1 MPSLPELQRAFAAGV
16 FAEDVAVTRHI
27 LDGRFPAARH
37 LQVYRNNVF
46 ESLVGALKAV
56 YPVVERLVGTGFFAY
71 AADGYIRR
79 HPPVS
84 GNLHDFGDSFA
95 EFLAGFEPAR
105 ELAYLPDV
113 ARLEWAW
120 HRAFHAADHR
130 PLTTDRLAAVPP
142 GQYGQLCFRLHPSV
156 QLIASD
162 YPLLRIW
169 QVNQPEYTGETATAP
184 SLARGPR
191 LDPIADVTVNLADG
205 DVHLLVARRE
215 LEVVIEPLSAGD
227 DALLRAF
234 AAGQRFEDASAAAL
248 SAQPDYDLA
257 AALRRYV
264 ASAVI
269 TDVQEAQA
277 PSGEANTAL
286 PLGTRLHGCRR

>member
-16 FAEDVAVTRHI
+16 FAEDTAIARHI
-27 LDGRFPAARH
+27 RDGRFPAARH

-46 ESLVGALKAV
+46 ENLTGALKAV

-79 HPPVS
+79 HPPAS

-95 EFLAGFEPAR
+95 EFLSSFEPAC
-105 ELAYLPDV
+105 ELVYLPDV
-113 ARLEWAW
+113 ARLDWAR
-120 HRAFHAADHR
+120 HRTFHAAEHA
-130 PLTTDRLAAVPP
+130 PLAIERLAAVPP
-142 GQYGQLCFRLHPSV
+142 EQYQQLQFRLHPSA

-162 YPLLRIW
+162 YPILRIW
-169 QVNQPEYTGETATAP
+169 QVNQPEYTG
-184 SLARGPR
+184 
-191 LDPIADVTVNLADG
+191 DIAVNLADG
-205 DVHLLVARRE
+205 GVHLLVVRRE

-257 AALRRYV
+257 AALRRHV

-269 TDVQEAQA
+269 IDFSITGDM
-277 PSGEANTAL
+277 T
-286 PLGTRLHGCRR
+286 

>member
-95 EFLAGFEPAR
+95 GFLAGFEP
-105 ELAYLPDV
+105 V
-113 ARLEWAW
+113 W
-120 HRAFHAADHR
+120 F
-130 PLTTDRLAAVPP
+130 
-142 GQYGQLCFRLHPSV
+142 
-156 QLIASD
+156 
-162 YPLLRIW
+162 
-169 QVNQPEYTGETATAP
+169 
-184 SLARGPR
+184 
-191 LDPIADVTVNLADG
+191 
-205 DVHLLVARRE
+205 
-215 LEVVIEPLSAGD
+215 
-227 DALLRAF
+227 
-234 AAGQRFEDASAAAL
+234 
-248 SAQPDYDLA
+248 
-257 AALRRYV
+257 AALRKP
-264 ASAVI
+264 
-269 TDVQEAQA
+269 QEQRD
-277 PSGEANTAL
+277 G
-286 PLGTRLHGCRR
+286 

>member
-1 MPSLPELQRAFAAGV
+1 M
-16 FAEDVAVTRHI
+16 RH
-27 LDGRFPAARH
+27 DRFPAARH

-71 AADGYIRR
+71 AADGYIRH
-79 HPPVS
+79 HPPAS

-95 EFLAGFEPAR
+95 GFLAGFEPAR

-120 HRAFHAADHR
+120 HRAFHAADR
-130 PLTTDRLAAVPP
+130 APLALERLAAVPP
-142 GQYGQLCFRLHPSV
+142 ERYGQVRFRLHPSA
-156 QLIASD
+156 QFIASD

-169 QVNQPEYTGETATAP
+169 EVNQPAYAG
-184 SLARGPR
+184 
-191 LDPIADVTVNLADG
+191 DVAVNLADG
-205 DVHLLVARRE
+205 GVQLLVVRRE
-215 LEVVIEPLSAGD
+215 LEVVIESLGAGD

-248 SAQPDYDLA
+248 ATQPDYDLP
-257 AALRRYV
+257 AALRRHV
-264 ASAVI
+264 ANAVI
-269 TDVQEAQA
+269 TDVQEA
-277 PSGEANTAL
+277 
-286 PLGTRLHGCRR
+286 

>member
-16 FAEDVAVTRHI
+16 FAEDAAIAQHI
-27 LDGRFPAARH
+27 HDGRFPAARH

-71 AADGYIRR
+71 AADSYIRR
-79 HPPVS
+79 HPPTS

-95 EFLAGFEPAR
+95 GFLAGFEPAR

-113 ARLEWAW
+113 ARLEWAR
-120 HRAFHAADHR
+120 HRAFHAADHAS
-130 PLTTDRLAAVPP
+130 LTIERLAAVPP
-142 GQYGQLCFRLHPSV
+142 GQYGKLCFKLHPSA
-156 QLIASD
+156 QLVASD
-162 YPLLRIW
+162 YPILRIW
-169 QVNQPEYTGETATAP
+169 QVNQPEYTGDT
-184 SLARGPR
+184 
-191 LDPIADVTVNLADG
+191 TVNLADG
-205 DVHLLVARRE
+205 GVRLLVARRE
-215 LEVVIEPLSAGD
+215 LEVIVESLSAGD

-234 AAGQRFEDASAAAL
+234 TTGQRFEDASATAL

-269 TDVQEAQA
+269 IDFSIAGDIE
-277 PSGEANTAL
+277 
-286 PLGTRLHGCRR
+286 

>member
-1 MPSLPELQRAFAAGV
+1 VRA
-16 FAEDVAVTRHI
+16 
-27 LDGRFPAARH
+27 GRFTAAH
-37 LQVYRNNVF
+37 DLQVYGNNVF

-56 YPVVERLVGTGFFAY
+56 YPVVERLVGVGFFGY
-71 AADGYIRR
+71 AADGYIRH
-79 HPPVS
+79 HPPTS

-105 ELAYLPDV
+105 ELVYLPDV

-120 HRAFHAADHR
+120 HRAFHAADHA
-130 PLTTDRLAAVPP
+130 PLTIERLAAVPP
-142 GQYGQLCFRLHPSV
+142 EQYGQLRFRLHPSV

-169 QVNQPEYTGETATAP
+169 QVNQPEYTG
-184 SLARGPR
+184 
-191 LDPIADVTVNLADG
+191 DVAVNLASG
-205 DVHLLVARRE
+205 GVRLLVARHE

-227 DALLRAF
+227 DALLRDF

-248 SAQPDYDLA
+248 AVQPDYDLP
-257 AALRRYV
+257 AALRRHV

-269 TDVQEAQA
+269 TDFSITGDMV
-277 PSGEANTAL
+277 
-286 PLGTRLHGCRR
+286 